1 MGKDKEKN
9 PKNPQVE
16 PVIETAEPTPVVE
29 GPKVVGLLEKFRRR
43 TKDAKLKAKA
53 DEIHLVLMGVKPQP
67 IKTKPS
73 SGWVS
78 YLSGKIRF
86 AALEVNKNIIK
97 VHSLELNNGK
107 MVCQRIKIKPKDKV
121 PSAKIRNRAEV
132 YIAERTE
139 K

>member
-16 PVIETAEPTPVVE
+16 PVIEIAEPTPVVE

-43 TKDAKLKAKA
+43 TKDAKLKANA

-73 SGWVS
+73 NGWMS

-97 VHSLELNNGK
+97 VHSLELNNDK
-107 MVCQRIKIKPKDKV
+107 MVCQMIKISSKDKV